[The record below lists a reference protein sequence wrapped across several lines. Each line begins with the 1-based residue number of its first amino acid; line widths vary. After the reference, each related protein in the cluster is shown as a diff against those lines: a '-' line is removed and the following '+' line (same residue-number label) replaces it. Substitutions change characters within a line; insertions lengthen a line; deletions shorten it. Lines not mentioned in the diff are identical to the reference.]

1 MKILFY
7 KIYNIIYLFFEKF
20 LGLHIIKANYA
31 SPLPVTKDLSTKVY
45 NKKYSTD
52 GINLNINNQIKLV
65 DFFYEK
71 YSNEFSPKPNSGLSL
86 VDSFLL
92 YSFVRDTKPKKVVEI
107 GHGDTTKIILNALKK
122 NEDTNKHEF
131 YFVDPFIRKKSLL
144 KEKGLVGI
152 EKKIQDIPVEFFR
165 DVDFLFIDSSHI
177 AKIGS
182 DVNYLM
188 LEVIPNLKKNTLIHW
203 HDIYIPYNYPKSII
217 EYIRRDSMYNESY
230 IVQAFMSY
238 NNKFEILYSGQFL
251 KRNYSKYLVNRFP
264 FYLLNH
270 NLTSFYIRRI

>member
-177 AKIGS
+177 SKIGS

-264 FYLLNH
+264 YYLLNH